1 MGVTNAPDRVEII
14 TSVQRRRKAS
24 IPSTDAVTGKR
35 QSILSSVLAMSLPRE
50 NWQRPRHYRGRADLS
65 AAFGGRQACWMR
77 PHSPSR
83 RHCLPC
89 STRYFGGI
97 T

>member
-24 IPSTDAVTGKR
+24 IPSTDAVAGKR
-35 QSILSSVLAMSLPRE
+35 QSILSSVLAMSLPQE
-50 NWQRPRHYRGRADLS
+50 NWQRPRHHAAARTCPPLLGVGKRAGCGRIRHPAS
-65 AAFGGRQACWMR
+65 
-77 PHSPSR
+77 
-83 RHCLPC
+83 HCLPC